1 VPRAASRPLAR
12 RPCQTLDP
20 TMAVT
25 STPKLSIAVEFLER
39 AIELHLRGNSYHSAI
54 HLAGAAEE
62 LLNVY
67 TREIEL
73 DRGELRAPVNVMRFD
88 DDVMRLFGS
97 GLVGLTDAAEFTPS
111 SDTHGCRQL
120 GQ

>member
-1 VPRAASRPLAR
+1 
-12 RPCQTLDP
+12 
-20 TMAVT
+20 MAFT
-25 STPKLSIAVEFLER
+25 STPKLSIAVEFLKR
-39 AIELHLRGNSYHSAI
+39 VMELHLRGNSYHSAI

>member
-1 VPRAASRPLAR
+1 
-12 RPCQTLDP
+12 
-20 TMAVT
+20 MAVT
-25 STPKLSIAVEFLER
+25 STPKLSITVEFLER

-54 HLAGAAEE
+54 HPAGAAEK

-97 GLVGLTDAAEFTPS
+97 RLVGLTEAPEFTPS
-111 SDTHGCRQL
+111 SDTYGCRQL
-120 GQ
+120 GSVMTPAAVVEEFRLTL